1 MSDHHAKLDHDDD
14 RSLSE
19 EMGFEV
25 RDMDTAMAGKAAVWF
40 FIFVGVML
48 ALAAGSMIAIRA
60 FEGPSNATDEFRRLP
75 EQPNPL
81 LQSNATAWQDMVD
94 LRAKEKAGL
103 KAEGDEPVLE
113 IPIDEAMN
121 EIASDPNG
129 TGAAQER
136 VPNLIEEGL

>member
-40 FIFVGVML
+40 FVFIGVSL

-60 FEGPSNATDEFRRLP
+60 FEGPSGATEEFRRLP

-81 LQSNATAWQDMVD
+81 LQSNATAWQDMVN
-94 LRAKEKAGL
+94 LMAKEKAGL
-103 KAEGDEPVLE
+103 KAEGDEPVFE
-113 IPIDEAMN
+113 IPIDEAMKQVA
-121 EIASDPNG
+121 EGPTKTS
-129 TGAAQER
+129 AAPAPAPQSS
-136 VPNLIEEGL
+136 EEGS